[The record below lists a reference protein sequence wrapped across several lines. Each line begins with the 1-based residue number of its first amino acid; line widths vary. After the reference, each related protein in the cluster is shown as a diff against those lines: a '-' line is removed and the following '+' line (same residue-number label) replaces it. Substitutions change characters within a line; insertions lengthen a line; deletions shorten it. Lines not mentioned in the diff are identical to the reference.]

1 MELVKA
7 GSGRNCWAS
16 ACRPSSFRSLLLAR
30 KCQQIARKLERTMI
44 HMRNHYTELK
54 ENQGAVSWIRF
65 ILHLTLNW
73 FHRWI
78 STPCRQLFKGQFTVQ
93 RCSVVST
100 TATFLANSLH
110 VIFKFWVVFIW
121 PWQLVCML
129 ASSTCWHVELARMN
143 MITARTLYSRFFFL
157 SNIIILTPPKKDK
170 QVLWTLSY

>member
-16 ACRPSSFRSLLLAR
+16 AFRPSSFRSLLLAR
-30 KCQQIARKLERTMI
+30 KCQQIARKLERIMI
-44 HMRNHYTELK
+44 HMCNHYTELK

-65 ILHLTLNW
+65 ILHLRLNW
-73 FHRWI
+73 LHRWI

-121 PWQLVCML
+121 PWQ
-129 ASSTCWHVELARMN
+129 HVELARMN

-170 QVLWTLSY
+170 LVLWTLSY